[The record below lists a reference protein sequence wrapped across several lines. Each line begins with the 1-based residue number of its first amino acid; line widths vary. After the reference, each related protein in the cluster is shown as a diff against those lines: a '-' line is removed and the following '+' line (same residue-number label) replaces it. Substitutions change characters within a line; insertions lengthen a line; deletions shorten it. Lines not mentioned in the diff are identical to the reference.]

1 MAINFSTT
9 TTSLQNS
16 SGNNIPRI
24 IQIKETN
31 TTDWILKTAGQQITE
46 FNCNIT
52 PSNSTSHIWLIANVA
67 CSSDNAYDGG
77 IVFTRGGSNITDSM
91 GTSASAVNAS
101 FICGMSMSS
110 ANMDQFTGIHI
121 DHPNTTA
128 QQTYGLKAYPNGS
141 RTMYI
146 NRRGI
151 DATYT
156 SRSRLIVIEIGDI

>member
-9 TTSLQNS
+9 TTALQNS
-16 SGNNIPRI
+16 SGNNLPRI
-24 IQIKETN
+24 IQIKQ
-31 TTDWILKTAGQQITE
+31 TTTTGHISKTAGQQVTE

-67 CSSDNAYDGG
+67 CGADNSYDGG
-77 IVFTRGGSNITDSM
+77 MVFTKGGSNLNDSI
-91 GTSASAVNAS
+91 GVSAGSVNAS
-101 FICGMSMSS
+101 FITGM
-110 ANMDQFTGIHI
+110 NEDGTFCNQYTGIHI

-128 QQTYGLKAYPNGS
+128 QVTYGLKANPNGS

-151 DATYT
+151 DTTYT